1 MHFGYQGKILWVNL
15 TDGTS
20 IEEFIPE
27 KIYRLFLSGSGLAAV
42 ILYRHLPAITDSL
55 GPENIL
61 GLVSGLLTGTGTLF
75 TGRWMAVGKSPLT
88 GKWGEANCGG
98 TLSPAIKRASYDG
111 IFFKGSS
118 ATPVYALI
126 ENGQTRLLDASNL
139 WGLDAIQTQ
148 MELHKRHGS
157 KCSIA
162 CIGPAGEKLSL
173 MAGIVNDGARLAAR
187 GGLGAVMGAK
197 QLKAVVVSGDAPIQ
211 VHNPSLT
218 KELNQAV
225 VRTVRNQIPLPPG
238 KVVKFAGMLMRWVP
252 FQFALDGWFYKLL
265 LKKWGTCGFN
275 QIGIEMGDTPV
286 KNWAGTHRDF
296 GFRRSRA
303 IDPDEF
309 IKGENRKYHC
319 YACPLGCGGIM
330 GEKDSQVDNRHK
342 PEYETIQAWSSLI
355 MNEDT
360 ESIFKINDQ
369 LNAAGMDSISAGATV
384 AFAIECFENGLIT
397 KTDTGGLELTWGN
410 TSAILRLLEMMIAR
424 EGIGDLLADGSK
436 KAAEKIGRQAPDF
449 AMQAGGQELAFH
461 DPRYDPGLGLHAVV
475 EPTPGNH
482 TKGAWQFYEMFR
494 LWKKVRGLPRAPF
507 VFWKSSKYRV
517 DENKA
522 AQAAACSQFSQL
534 MEANGICQFGG
545 FLGVDRLPFFEW
557 MNSVTGWH
565 YSPEDYMKMGLRIQT
580 LKQLFNAREGGSL
593 RHDINK
599 RLLGIPPL
607 KAGAGKGRTV
617 DLDGLVR
624 TYWHAMG
631 WSEENGLPT
640 DKCVHDLG
648 LEEYL

>member
-1 MHFGYQGKILWVNL
+1 MHFGYKGKILWIDL
-15 TDGTS
+15 ADGNST
-20 IEEFIPE
+20 EEIIPE
-27 KIYRLFLSGSGLAAV
+27 KTYRHFLSGSGLAAA
-42 ILYRHLPAITDSL
+42 ILYRHIPPKTDPL

-61 GLVSGLLTGTGTLF
+61 GMVSGLLTGTATLF

-98 TLSPAIKRASYDG
+98 TLSPAIKRAGYDG
-111 IFFKGSS
+111 IFFKGGST
-118 ATPVYALI
+118 TPVYALI
-126 ENGQTRLLDASNL
+126 ENGQVSLLDANEL
-139 WGLDAIQTQ
+139 WGLDAFQTQ
-148 MELHKRHGS
+148 AILRQRHGS

-173 MAGIVNDGARLAAR
+173 IAGIVNDGARLAAR

-197 QLKAVVVSGDAPIQ
+197 KLKAVVVSGDNPIQ
-211 VHNPSLT
+211 VHNPVLT
-218 KELNQAV
+218 KELNQKV

-238 KVVKFAGMLMRWVP
+238 KVVKFAGVLMRWVP

-296 GFRRSRA
+296 GFRRSRS
-303 IDPDEF
+303 IDPDHF
-309 IKGENRKYHC
+309 IKEERRKYYC
-319 YACPLGCGGIM
+319 YACPLGCGGIL
-330 GEKDSQVDNRHK
+330 GDKDSQADSRHK
-342 PEYETIQAWSSLI
+342 PEYETIQAWSGLI
-355 MNEDT
+355 LNEDT
-360 ESIFKINDQ
+360 ESIFKVNDL

-397 KTDTGGLELTWGN
+397 TTDSGGLALTWGN
-410 TSAILRLLEMMIAR
+410 TSAILRLLEMMISR

-436 KAAEKIGRQAPDF
+436 KAAERIGRNAAEF

-494 LWKKVRGLPRAPF
+494 LWKKVKGLPRTPF
-507 VFWKSSKYRV
+507 VYWKKSKYRV
-517 DENKA
+517 DKNKA
-522 AQAAACSQFSQL
+522 AQAAACSQYSHLQGASGL
-534 MEANGICQFGG
+534 CLFGA
-545 FLGVDRLPFFEW
+545 FLGADRLPIFEW
-557 MNSVTGWH
+557 LNSVTGWEKT
-565 YSPEDYMKMGLRIQT
+565 PEEYMHIGLRIQT
-580 LKQLFNAREGGSL
+580 IKQLFNSREEGSL

-599 RLLGIPPL
+599 RLLGVPPL
-607 KAGAGKGRTV
+607 KAGSARGRTV

-624 TYWHAMG
+624 AYWQAIG
-631 WSEENGLPT
+631 WNEENGLPT
-640 DKCVHDLG
+640 DECIHHLE